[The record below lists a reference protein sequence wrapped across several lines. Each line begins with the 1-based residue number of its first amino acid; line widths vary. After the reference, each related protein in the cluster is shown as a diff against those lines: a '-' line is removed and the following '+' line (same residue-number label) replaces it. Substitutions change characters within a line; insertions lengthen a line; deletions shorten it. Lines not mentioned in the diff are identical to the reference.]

1 MQRLSNAAWVVQLGN
16 PRMKELQDAL
26 AVLRVDSVDFSTLQA
41 MTFHDV
47 LQRDGLL
54 FTAMDTFQ
62 RAFSQIRVLE
72 IL

>member
-1 MQRLSNAAWVVQLGN
+1 
-16 PRMKELQDAL
+16 MKELQDAL
-26 AVLRVDSVDFSTLQA
+26 AVLRVDFVDFSTLQA

-47 LQRDGLL
+47 LQWDGLL

>member
-1 MQRLSNAAWVVQLGN
+1 
-16 PRMKELQDAL
+16 MKELQDAL
-26 AVLRVDSVDFSTLQA
+26 AVLRVDFVDFSTQQA

-54 FTAMDTFQ
+54 FTATDAFQ